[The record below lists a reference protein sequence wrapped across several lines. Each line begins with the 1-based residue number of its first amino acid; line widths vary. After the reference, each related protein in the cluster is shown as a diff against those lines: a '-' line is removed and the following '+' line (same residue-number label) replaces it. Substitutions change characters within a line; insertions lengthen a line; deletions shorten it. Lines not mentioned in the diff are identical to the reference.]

1 MFSCR
6 VAYGCYVLGGIH
18 VGLGKAVGNGFES
31 KGREAVE
38 RVGTS
43 GFEKAFVVELS
54 VNKSDMKASVVEDFG
69 HLEHGVYVALSWERD
84 TNCMG
89 LLYYGRGTHI
99 FVSH

>member
-1 MFSCR
+1 
-6 VAYGCYVLGGIH
+6 LGGFD

-31 KGREAVE
+31 EGGEAVE

-43 GFEKAFVVELS
+43 GFEEAFAVELS
-54 VNKSDMKASVVEDFG
+54 VDKGDMKASVVEDFG
-69 HLEHGVYVALSWERD
+69 HLEHGVYVALSWEGD

-99 FVSH
+99 VPP